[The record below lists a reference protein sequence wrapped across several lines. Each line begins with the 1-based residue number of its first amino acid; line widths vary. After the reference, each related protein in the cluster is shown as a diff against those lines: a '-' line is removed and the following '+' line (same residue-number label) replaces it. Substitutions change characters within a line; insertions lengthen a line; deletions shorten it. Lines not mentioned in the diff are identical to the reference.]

1 MKDFFLALIP
11 VFVAMDAIG
20 VLPIFLSLTE
30 GMDRSEREQVVKAS
44 VATGFGVGVGFLV
57 LGKFLFRVIGVTV
70 SDFKVAGGVVLLTL
84 AIYDLISPEKKR
96 KRPGDAVGVVPLGVP
111 LIVGPAVLTT
121 LLICVDAYGYLPT
134 LLSLMVN
141 LLFVWVV
148 FRKAE
153 VVVQVLG
160 DGGVRGVAKVA
171 SLLLAA
177 IAVMMIRQGIFDM
190 IYMGS

>member
-57 LGKFLFRVIGVTV
+57 LGKFLFGVIGVTV
-70 SDFKVAGGVVLLTL
+70 SDFKVAGGVILLAL
-84 AIYDLISPEKKR
+84 AIYDLISPEKR
-96 KRPGDAVGVVPLGVP
+96 RRRPGEAVGVVPLGVP

-134 LLSLMVN
+134 LLSLMLN

-148 FRKAE
+148 FREAE
-153 VVVQVLG
+153 VVVRVLG

-171 SLLLAA
+171 SLFLAA
-177 IAVMMIRQGIFDM
+177 IAVMMIRRGVLDM
-190 IYMGS
+190 ISMGS

>member
-20 VLPIFLSLTE
+20 DLPIFLSLTE

-57 LGKFLFRVIGVTV
+57 LGKFLFGVIGVTV
-70 SDFKVAGGVVLLTL
+70 SDFKVAGGVILLAL
-84 AIYDLISPEKKR
+84 AIYDLISPEKR
-96 KRPGDAVGVVPLGVP
+96 RRRPGEAVGVVPLGVP

-134 LLSLMVN
+134 LLSLMLN

-148 FRKAE
+148 FREAE
-153 VVVQVLG
+153 VVVRVLG

-171 SLLLAA
+171 SLFLAA
-177 IAVMMIRQGIFDM
+177 IAVMMIRRGVLDM
-190 IYMGS
+190 ISMGS

>member
-57 LGKFLFRVIGVTV
+57 LGKFLFGVIGVTV
-70 SDFKVAGGVVLLTL
+70 SDFKVAGGVILLAL
-84 AIYDLISPEKKR
+84 AIYDLISPEKR
-96 KRPGDAVGVVPLGVP
+96 RRRPGEAVGVVPLGVP

-134 LLSLMVN
+134 LLSLMFN

-148 FRKAE
+148 FREAE
-153 VVVQVLG
+153 VVVRVLG

-171 SLLLAA
+171 SLFLAA
-177 IAVMMIRQGIFDM
+177 IAVMMIRRGVLDM
-190 IYMGS
+190 ISMGS